1 MEPESLGAPVLQVES
16 LLLSH
21 QGSPLGVSVGK
32 AISYWIP
39 SQCVRME
46 QTGESYA
53 TLATLVPSR
62 RQDWEVERK
71 HSAFYFQ
78 HFGAV

>member
-1 MEPESLGAPVLQVES
+1 MEPESLGVPVLQVES

-21 QGSPLGVSVGK
+21 QGSPLGVSVGV
-32 AISYWIP
+32 SVP